1 MQLVAVDDET
11 AALLRQYVA
20 RLSLPTDR
28 LDVTCDRSVYA
39 GWLGRRVPSS
49 YGGAYTFLPDPGVH
63 AILIN
68 TRRIDL
74 ARPRA
79 LEVVVA
85 EELIHMRDWL
95 DGDRRRHAHH
105 GYDRI
110 ARRVVEI
117 TGATPEECRSA
128 LLPVQRRPMRY
139 IYACPGCGRLVPRR
153 TRGRWSCGRCAPR
166 FDERFVLRLVEERQG
181 TD

>member
-1 MQLVAVDDET
+1 MRLVAVDDET
-11 AALLRQYVA
+11 AALLEKYSA
-20 RLSLPTDR
+20 RLRLPIAR
-28 LDVTCDRSVYA
+28 LAVTCDRSVYA
-39 GWLGRRVPSS
+39 GWLGRPVPSS
-49 YGGAYTFLPDPGVH
+49 YGGAYTFLRRPGVH

-74 ARPRA
+74 SRSRA

-95 DGDRRRHAHH
+95 DGDHRRHAHH

-110 ARRVVEI
+110 AHRVAAL
-117 TGATPEECRSA
+117 TGATLEEIRSS
-128 LLPVQRRPMRY
+128 LIPVKRRPAKY
-139 IYACPGCGRLVPRR
+139 IYACPGCGRHVPRR

-166 FDERFVLRLVEERQG
+166 FDERFVLRLVEER
-181 TD
+181 